1 MRWQNRRMRRRSTIF
16 VLIALLTG
24 CVGPP
29 SGRRPTGQRPA
40 QIIPQSPELKQ
51 CLADLSRLKAH
62 YSLLPD
68 RNYGAG
74 CSTTSSIQLTGVGI
88 PITNITAI
96 QCPLALALALWMRE
110 AVQPAARRAFGSAV
124 VRLDSFGS
132 YSCRNVK
139 GRPKLAGT
147 RSEHAT
153 ANAVDI
159 AAFVLA
165 DGRRITIEEGWN
177 GSDKEMRFLRSI
189 RAEACKRFQTVLSP
203 DFNSAHRDH
212 LHFDLGRGPFCR

>member
-1 MRWQNRRMRRRSTIF
+1 M
-16 VLIALLTG
+16 
-24 CVGPP
+24 
-29 SGRRPTGQRPA
+29 GQRPV
-40 QIIPQSPELKQ
+40 QIIPNGPELKQ
-51 CLADLSRLKAH
+51 CLADLNRLKAR

-74 CSTTSSIQLTGVGI
+74 CSTISSVQLTGVGI
-88 PITNITAI
+88 PITNVTAI
-96 QCPLALALALWMRE
+96 QCPLALALTLWTRE
-110 AVQPAARRAFGSAV
+110 AVQPAARQAFGSAV

-165 DGRRITIEEGWN
+165 DGRRITVEGGWN
-177 GSDKEMRFLRSI
+177 GSDNEIQFLRSI
-189 RAEACKRFQTVLSP
+189 RSAACKRFQTVLSP
-203 DFNSAHRDH
+203 DFNDAHRDH

>member
-1 MRWQNRRMRRRSTIF
+1 MRRRSTLF
-16 VLIALLTG
+16 VLIALLAG

-29 SGRRPTGQRPA
+29 SGRRPVAQRPV
-40 QIIPQSPELKQ
+40 QIIPHGPELKQ
-51 CLADLSRLKAH
+51 CLADLNRLKAR

-68 RNYGAG
+68 QNYGAG
-74 CSTTSSIQLTGVGI
+74 CSTISSVQLTGVGV

-96 QCPLALALALWMRE
+96 QCPLALALTLWTRE
-110 AVQPAARRAFGSAV
+110 AVQPAARQAFGSAV

-165 DGRRITIEEGWN
+165 DGRRITIEGGWN
-177 GSDKEMRFLRSI
+177 GTDDEMKFLRSI
-189 RAEACKRFQTVLSP
+189 RAAACKRFQTVLSP
-203 DFNSAHRDH
+203 DFNAAHHDH
-212 LHFDLGRGPFCR
+212 LHFNLGRGPFCR

>member
-1 MRWQNRRMRRRSTIF
+1 MRRSWSSL
-16 VLIALLTG
+16 VLGALLAA

-29 SGRRPTGQRPA
+29 GGHHPSGQRPV
-40 QIIPQSPELKQ
+40 QVVVPQGPELKQ
-51 CLADLSRLKAH
+51 CLADLSRFKAR

-68 RNYGAG
+68 RDYGGG
-74 CSTTSSIQLTGVGI
+74 CTTISSVQLTGIGI

-96 QCPLALALALWMRE
+96 QCPLALALAVWTRD
-110 AVQPAARRAFGSAV
+110 AVQPAARHAFGSPV
-124 VRLDSFGS
+124 VRLESFGS

-139 GRPKLAGT
+139 GRPQMAGT

-159 AAFVLA
+159 SGFVLA
-165 DGRRITIEEGWN
+165 DGRRVTIESGWN
-177 GSDKEMRFLRSI
+177 GNDDESRFLHSV
-189 RAEACKRFQTVLSP
+189 RAAACKRFQTVLSP
-203 DFNSAHRDH
+203 DFNAAHHDH